1 MTNAQRLAALETRYA
16 NMTARCPL
24 REKVAVMAAIRELRA
39 AK

>member
-24 REKVAVMAAIRELRA
+24 REKVAVRAMIRALQA
-39 AK
+39 TL